1 MNKIYMRGGNSGL
14 YSPGNY
20 RVTSNGC
27 LRMILVRSKCG
38 QPVANHR
45 ERFTF
50 DIGILCEKIL
60 ADKWKAENKQ
70 VELDVEVEEHII
82 DNVYIMGH
90 IDAILE
96 GRIIEEKSVQ
106 SVNSF
111 KKIMKGGLYKKENIV
126 QLLQYMMIKEHTE
139 GTLLY
144 TTVGYF
150 GEKSEPGQQ
159 REFKVRITEDDKI
172 IVNEQEESGIRL
184 IDILYHRQQAAEC
197 LIKKM
202 IFTERPEPIEMPW
215 YPCDSC
221 WLRPMCDNWDSN
233 HDDNEFWS
241 SVNNHLDK
249 VGKR

>member
-126 QLLQYMMIKEHTE
+126 QLLQYMMIKYQKFPN
-139 GTLLY
+139 LLSNN
-144 TTVGYF
+144 VSA
-150 GEKSEPGQQ
+150 EKQA
-159 REFKVRITEDDKI
+159 VA
-172 IVNEQEESGIRL
+172 RL
-184 IDILYHRQQAAEC
+184 IMTLKIRKYLFILN
-197 LIKKM
+197 
-202 IFTERPEPIEMPW
+202 PNP
-215 YPCDSC
+215 S
-221 WLRPMCDNWDSN
+221 
-233 HDDNEFWS
+233 
-241 SVNNHLDK
+241 
-249 VGKR
+249 